1 MPIAWSYRVGGP
13 SLLARWALASC
24 IQGLCRRWCRHHNRH
39 VFILVQMYQELSA
52 GTAAGVTYNALT
64 AEGLVDE
71 LAALAAKIPWT
82 TGRPPCGRA
91 AQFKAAD

>member
-1 MPIAWSYRVGGP
+1 
-13 SLLARWALASC
+13 
-24 IQGLCRRWCRHHNRH
+24 

-71 LAALAAKIPWT
+71 LAALAAKIRWT
-82 TGRPPCGRA
+82 TGT
-91 AQFKAAD
+91 